1 MDVGFKR
8 LVAHLASQASG
19 CRYCKAHTSVSATRL
34 GIDDEKIGAI
44 HDYARSPLFSDKER
58 IALDYALASASVPN
72 DVTDELYE

>member
-34 GIDDEKIGAI
+34 GIDDEKIGEI
-44 HDYARSPLFSDKER
+44 YDYARSPLFSDKER
-58 IALDYALASASVPN
+58 IALDYALASASAPN